1 MYAIDVIF
9 MKLFD
14 YQQTRVYEKYFPSD
28 RYISYNEALNNVSL
42 ILLNQ
47 HFTQDHVRPYV
58 PGMIEVGGL
67 QVKRKP
73 SPLPKVC
80 CKFCQILLSTKI
92 TFQNVQEW
100 IDGAEHGVI
109 FFSLGSNAKSIFL
122 PQDKIDV
129 FMKTFSK
136 LKQRVIFKWE
146 SDELPEKPDNVLIG
160 NWLPQNDIL
169 ANRNVKVFVSHCG
182 LGSVVESKY
191 HGVPIVAMP
200 IFADQISNAASVEKE
215 GWGVRVEFA
224 TVTEV
229 SLLHAIKNVLEND
242 R

>member
-1 MYAIDVIF
+1 
-9 MKLFD
+9 
-14 YQQTRVYEKYFPSD
+14 
-28 RYISYNEALNNVSL
+28 
-42 ILLNQ
+42 
-47 HFTQDHVRPYV
+47 
-58 PGMIEVGGL
+58 
-67 QVKRKP
+67 
-73 SPLPKVC
+73 
-80 CKFCQILLSTKI
+80 
-92 TFQNVQEW
+92 
-100 IDGAEHGVI
+100 
-109 FFSLGSNAKSIFL
+109 
-122 PQDKIDV
+122 
-129 FMKTFSK
+129 MKTFSK

-169 ANRNVKVFVSHCG
+169 ASPRVKVFVSHCG

-200 IFADQISNAASVEKE
+200 IFADQMSNAASVEKE